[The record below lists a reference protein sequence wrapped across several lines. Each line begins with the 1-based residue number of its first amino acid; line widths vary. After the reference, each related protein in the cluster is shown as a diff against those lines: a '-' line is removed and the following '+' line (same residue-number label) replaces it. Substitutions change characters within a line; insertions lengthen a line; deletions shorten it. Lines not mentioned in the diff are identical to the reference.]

1 MYNVCCV
8 LYNVIP
14 KNCAFLE
21 WVYSVLLA
29 EELYSILYN
38 FINVGRCGISKS
50 RQNKINVYRILI
62 GTKVHVSRSDLC
74 VQKFVHL
81 FPEFKNLE

>member
-1 MYNVCCV
+1 MHNVCCV

-38 FINVGRCGISKS
+38 FINVGRCRISKP

-62 GTKVHVSRSDLC
+62 GTKVPAWRSALC
-74 VQKFVHL
+74 DQRFVHL

>member
-21 WVYSVLLA
+21 RMYSVLLA
-29 EELYSILYN
+29 EELYSILY
-38 FINVGRCGISKS
+38 FFNVGRCGISKS

-74 VQKFVHL
+74 DQGFVHL